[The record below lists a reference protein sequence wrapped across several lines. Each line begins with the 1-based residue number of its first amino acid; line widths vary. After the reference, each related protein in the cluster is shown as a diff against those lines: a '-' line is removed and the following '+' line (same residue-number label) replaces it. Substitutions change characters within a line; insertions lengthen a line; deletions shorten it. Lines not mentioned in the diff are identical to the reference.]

1 MSMLGP
7 YASWNKETG
16 YAVWD
21 HPTAEYTGI
30 FERLNVHIK
39 GIIHVGMWDFVEYG
53 CYTKLVGNNVIGIE
67 ANPQVYKDMAKP
79 VADKWGFKCFNEFL
93 SDKDKEVRDFYFAGE
108 GSSLY
113 KGQPQWNKNVSI
125 KVQTK
130 TLATVIEENEID
142 MNGYDFLNIDAEGA
156 EFDVLKGFEKYLDH
170 INVIDLETSYD
181 DRHRSGADHNTIVQ
195 WLSERGFELKEM
207 SDSYQSQNWGDSV
220 FARVNKELPP
230 FVDENVGTKIFGE
243 NYLG

>member
-1 MSMLGP
+1 MLGP

-130 TLATVIEENEID
+130 TLSTVIEENNID

-243 NYLG
+243 SYLG

>member
-1 MSMLGP
+1 MLGP

-130 TLATVIEENEID
+130 TLSTVIEENNID

-220 FARVNKELPP
+220 FARVNRELPP

>member
-1 MSMLGP
+1 MLGP

-130 TLATVIEENEID
+130 TLATVIEENNID

-156 EFDVLKGFEKYLDH
+156 EFDVLKGFEKYLDY

-195 WLSERGFELKEM
+195 WLSERGFQLKEM

-220 FARVNKELPP
+220 FARVNRELPP

-243 NYLG
+243 SYLG

>member
-130 TLATVIEENEID
+130 TLSTVIEENNID

-207 SDSYQSQNWGDSV
+207 SSSYQSQNWGDSV
-220 FARVNKELPP
+220 FARVNRELPP

>member
-1 MSMLGP
+1 MLGP

-130 TLATVIEENEID
+130 TLATVIEENNID

-156 EFDVLKGFEKYLDH
+156 EFDVLKGFEKYLDY

-220 FARVNKELPP
+220 FARVNRELPP

>member
-1 MSMLGP
+1 MLGP

-243 NYLG
+243 SYLG

>member
-1 MSMLGP
+1 MLGP

-130 TLATVIEENEID
+130 TLATVIEENNID

-156 EFDVLKGFEKYLDH
+156 EFDVLKGFEKYLDY

-195 WLSERGFELKEM
+195 WLGERGFELKEM
-207 SDSYQSQNWGDSV
+207 SSSYQSQNWGDSV

>member
-1 MSMLGP
+1 MLGP

-130 TLATVIEENEID
+130 TLATVIEENNID

>member
-1 MSMLGP
+1 MLGP

-156 EFDVLKGFEKYLDH
+156 EFDVLKGFEKYLDY

-195 WLSERGFELKEM
+195 WLGERGFELKEM
-207 SDSYQSQNWGDSV
+207 SSSYQSQNWGDSV
-220 FARVNKELPP
+220 FARVNRELPP

-243 NYLG
+243 SYLG

>member
-1 MSMLGP
+1 MLGP

-156 EFDVLKGFEKYLDH
+156 EFDVLKGFEKYLDY

-195 WLSERGFELKEM
+195 WLSERGFQLKEM

-220 FARVNKELPP
+220 FARVNRELPP

-243 NYLG
+243 SYLG

>member
-1 MSMLGP
+1 MLGP

-93 SDKDKEVRDFYFAGE
+93 SDKDKEIRDFYFAGE

-130 TLATVIEENEID
+130 TLSTVIEENNID

-243 NYLG
+243 SYLG

>member
-130 TLATVIEENEID
+130 TLATVIEENNID

-243 NYLG
+243 SYLG

>member
-130 TLATVIEENEID
+130 TLATVIEENNID

-220 FARVNKELPP
+220 FARSNRELPP

-243 NYLG
+243 SYLG

>member
-130 TLATVIEENEID
+130 TLATVIEENNID

-156 EFDVLKGFEKYLDH
+156 EFDVLKGFEKYLDY

-207 SDSYQSQNWGDSV
+207 SSSYQSQNWGDSV
-220 FARVNKELPP
+220 FARVNRELPP

-243 NYLG
+243 GYLG

>member
-1 MSMLGP
+1 MLGP
-7 YASWNKETG
+7 YATWNKETG

-130 TLATVIEENEID
+130 TLSTVIEENNID

-220 FARVNKELPP
+220 FARVNRELPP

>member
-1 MSMLGP
+1 
-7 YASWNKETG
+7 
-16 YAVWD
+16 
-21 HPTAEYTGI
+21 
-30 FERLNVHIK
+30 
-39 GIIHVGMWDFVEYG
+39 
-53 CYTKLVGNNVIGIE
+53 
-67 ANPQVYKDMAKP
+67 
-79 VADKWGFKCFNEFL
+79 
-93 SDKDKEVRDFYFAGE
+93 
-108 GSSLY
+108 
-113 KGQPQWNKNVSI
+113 
-125 KVQTK
+125 
-130 TLATVIEENEID
+130 

-220 FARVNKELPP
+220 FARVNRELPP

>member
-1 MSMLGP
+1 M
-7 YASWNKETG
+7 
-16 YAVWD
+16 D
-21 HPTAEYTGI
+21 
-30 FERLNVHIK
+30 R
-39 GIIHVGMWDFVEYG
+39 
-53 CYTKLVGNNVIGIE
+53 
-67 ANPQVYKDMAKP
+67 
-79 VADKWGFKCFNEFL
+79 
-93 SDKDKEVRDFYFAGE
+93 E
-108 GSSLY
+108 GSSFFQGRPEFG
-113 KGQPQWNKNVSI
+113 KVNSI
-125 KVQTK
+125 PVKTK
-130 TLATVIEENEID
+130 SLSTLVEENNID

-207 SDSYQSQNWGDSV
+207 SSSYQSQNWGDSV
-220 FARVNKELPP
+220 FARVNRELPP

>member
-156 EFDVLKGFEKYLDH
+156 EFDVLKGFEKYLDY

-195 WLSERGFELKEM
+195 WLGERGFELKEM

>member
-1 MSMLGP
+1 MLGP

-130 TLATVIEENEID
+130 TLATVIEENNID

-156 EFDVLKGFEKYLDH
+156 EFDVLKGFEKYLDY

-207 SDSYQSQNWGDSV
+207 SSSYQSQNWGDSV

>member
-1 MSMLGP
+1 MLGP

-130 TLATVIEENEID
+130 TLATVIEENNID

-156 EFDVLKGFEKYLDH
+156 EFDVLRGFEKYLNY

-220 FARVNKELPP
+220 FARVNRELPP

-243 NYLG
+243 SYLG

>member
-1 MSMLGP
+1 MLGP

-130 TLATVIEENEID
+130 TLSTVIEENNID

-156 EFDVLKGFEKYLDH
+156 EFDVLRGFEKYLNY

>member
-1 MSMLGP
+1 MLGP

-130 TLATVIEENEID
+130 TLATVIEENNID

-156 EFDVLKGFEKYLDH
+156 EFDVLKGFEKYLDY

-195 WLSERGFELKEM
+195 WLGERGFELKEM
-207 SDSYQSQNWGDSV
+207 SSSYQSQNWGDSV
-220 FARVNKELPP
+220 FARVDKELPP

>member
-130 TLATVIEENEID
+130 TLATVIEENNID

-195 WLSERGFELKEM
+195 WLGERGFELKEM
-207 SDSYQSQNWGDSV
+207 SSSYQSQNWGDSV
-220 FARVNKELPP
+220 FARVNRELPP

-243 NYLG
+243 SYLG

>member
-1 MSMLGP
+1 MLGP

-130 TLATVIEENEID
+130 TLSTVIDENNID

-220 FARVNKELPP
+220 FARVNRELPP

>member
-1 MSMLGP
+1 MLGP

-156 EFDVLKGFEKYLDH
+156 EFDVLKGFEKYLDY

-243 NYLG
+243 RYLG

>member
-16 YAVWD
+16 YAVWH

-30 FERLNVHIK
+30 FERINVHIK

-53 CYTKLVGNNVIGIE
+53 CYTKLVGNKVIGIE
-67 ANPQVYKDMAKP
+67 ANPQVYKEMAKP

-93 SDKDKEVRDFYFAGE
+93 SDKDKEIRDFYFAGE

-113 KGQPQWNKNVSI
+113 QGQPQWNKHTSI

-130 TLATVIEENEID
+130 TLSTVIEENDID
-142 MNGYDFLNIDAEGA
+142 MNEYDFLNIDAEGA
-156 EFDVLKGFEKYLDH
+156 EFDVLKGFEKYLDY
-170 INVIDLETSYD
+170 IKVIDLETSYD
-181 DRHRSGADHNTIVQ
+181 DRHLSGADHGTIVK
-195 WLSERGFELKEM
+195 WVSKRGFEVKEM

-220 FARVNKELPP
+220 FVRVDRELPP
-230 FVDENVGTKIFGE
+230 FVDENVGNKIYGE
-243 NYLG
+243 NYLK

>member
-1 MSMLGP
+1 MLGP

-130 TLATVIEENEID
+130 TLSTVIEENNID

-156 EFDVLKGFEKYLDH
+156 EFDVLKGFEKYLDY

-220 FARVNKELPP
+220 FARVNRELPP

-243 NYLG
+243 SYLG

>member
-16 YAVWD
+16 YAVWH
-21 HPTAEYTGI
+21 HPTAEYVGI
-30 FERLNVHIK
+30 FERINVHIK

-53 CYTKLVGNNVIGIE
+53 CYTKLVGDNVIGIE
-67 ANPQVYKDMAKP
+67 ANPQVYKEMAKP

-93 SDKDKEVRDFYFAGE
+93 SDKDKEIRDFYFAGE

-113 KGQPQWNKNVSI
+113 QGQPQWNKHTSI

-130 TLATVIEENEID
+130 TLATVIEENDID

-156 EFDVLKGFEKYLDH
+156 EFDVLKGFEKYLDN

-181 DRHRSGADHNTIVQ
+181 DRHRSGAAHNTIVQ

-207 SDSYQSQNWGDSV
+207 SDSYQYQNWGDSV
-220 FARVNKELPP
+220 FARVNRELPP
-230 FVDENVGTKIFGE
+230 FVDENVGTKLYGE
-243 NYLG
+243 NYL

>member
-1 MSMLGP
+1 MLGP

-130 TLATVIEENEID
+130 TLATVIEENNID

-156 EFDVLKGFEKYLDH
+156 EFDVLKGFEKYLDY

-207 SDSYQSQNWGDSV
+207 SSSYQSQNWGDSV

-243 NYLG
+243 SYLG

>member
-156 EFDVLKGFEKYLDH
+156 EFDVLKGFEKYLDY

-207 SDSYQSQNWGDSV
+207 SSSYQSQNWGDSV

>member
-1 MSMLGP
+1 MLGP

-130 TLATVIEENEID
+130 TLATVIEENNID

-195 WLSERGFELKEM
+195 WLGERGFELKEM
-207 SDSYQSQNWGDSV
+207 SSSYQSQNWGDSV
-220 FARVNKELPP
+220 FARVNRELPP

>member
-108 GSSLY
+108 GSSLF

-130 TLATVIEENEID
+130 TLSTVIEENNID

-195 WLSERGFELKEM
+195 WLGERGFELKEM
-207 SDSYQSQNWGDSV
+207 SSSYQSQNWGDSV
-220 FARVNKELPP
+220 FARVNRELPP

>member
-1 MSMLGP
+1 MLGP

-130 TLATVIEENEID
+130 TLSTVIEENNID

-156 EFDVLKGFEKYLDH
+156 EFDVLKGFEKYLDY

>member
-130 TLATVIEENEID
+130 TLATVIEENNID

-156 EFDVLKGFEKYLDH
+156 EFDVLKGFEKYLDY

>member
-1 MSMLGP
+1 MLGP

-130 TLATVIEENEID
+130 TLATVIEENNID

-156 EFDVLKGFEKYLDH
+156 EFDVLRGFEKYLNY

-195 WLSERGFELKEM
+195 WLGERGFELKEM
-207 SDSYQSQNWGDSV
+207 SSSYQSQNWGDSV